1 MKEIEGAG
9 VALVTPFKEDL
20 SVDFDGLAKLIDYQI
35 KEGVDYLVSLG
46 TTGESATLSA
56 QEKSDVWHFTAEC
69 VNKRVPLVAGIGGN
83 HTMEVAKAIES
94 FEIDGYS
101 AILSV
106 SPYYNKPTQQGIYA
120 HYREL
125 SRVSPLP
132 LILYN
137 VPGRTGSNIT
147 AATTVQLATD
157 FSNIV
162 AIKEASGNLHQISE
176 ILRDAPEGFKVISGD
191 DPMTLPMMSL
201 GAVGL
206 ISVIGNAYPKEVSKL
221 VQSSLKGDY
230 NDARNIQLDL
240 LSLIDLCFVESN
252 PCGVKYMLEEK
263 GVCGSGVRLPLTKVS
278 EGTQSLIKTAMQ
290 RIK

>member
-162 AIKEASGNLHQISE
+162 AVKEASGNLHQISE

-240 LSLIDLCFVESN
+240 LKLIDLCFIESN